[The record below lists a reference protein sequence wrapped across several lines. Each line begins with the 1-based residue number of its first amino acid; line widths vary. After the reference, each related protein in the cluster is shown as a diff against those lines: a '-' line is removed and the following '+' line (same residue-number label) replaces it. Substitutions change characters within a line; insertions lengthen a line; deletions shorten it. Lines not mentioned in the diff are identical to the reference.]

1 MLVVGSYLSGLMSW
15 RDLDLCLLAG
25 VDYAPADVLELL
37 KRVAELPGF
46 VGLSYRDERGE
57 RYPTG

>member
-1 MLVVGSYLSGLMSW
+1 MSW